1 MSFWDCHPL
10 WQNKSFRGSRE
21 DVAAAEL
28 PATPSPL
35 PPAGGLIRW
44 EREVPPSLP
53 EPPGTCFACPAVS
66 YLFLKSQSSASRKGW
81 CQPRSP
87 PLRPHGGR
95 LRTWSWA
102 WCCPL
107 SPVGQEIKVGQ
118 LSLLPGWSL
127 QLRSFKFRRDTV
139 VIFRPVQRK
148 AEEAG
153 LFLKLQFSASFRE
166 TQCHIG
172 IK

>member
-1 MSFWDCHPL
+1 M
-10 WQNKSFRGSRE
+10 
-21 DVAAAEL
+21 
-28 PATPSPL
+28 
-35 PPAGGLIRW
+35 
-44 EREVPPSLP
+44 
-53 EPPGTCFACPAVS
+53 
-66 YLFLKSQSSASRKGW
+66 
-81 CQPRSP
+81 
-87 PLRPHGGR
+87 
-95 LRTWSWA
+95 
-102 WCCPL
+102 
-107 SPVGQEIKVGQ
+107 GQ